1 MPQWVEGFFLRIA
14 QNLVDHGA
22 ELFPWLLAEFWGSGR
37 SFEFGEQADMF
48 GLRNLRTVL
57 QQAKLDQSLVN
68 GDSPVCI
75 FFFKAFAK
83 SKLILAD
90 VVHINDP

>member
-1 MPQWVEGFFLRIA
+1 ML
-14 QNLVDHGA
+14 
-22 ELFPWLLAEFWGSGR
+22 
-37 SFEFGEQADMF
+37 
-48 GLRNLRTVL
+48 GLRNLRTVF

-68 GDSPVCI
+68 GDSPVCV
-75 FFFKAFAK
+75 FVFKAFAK